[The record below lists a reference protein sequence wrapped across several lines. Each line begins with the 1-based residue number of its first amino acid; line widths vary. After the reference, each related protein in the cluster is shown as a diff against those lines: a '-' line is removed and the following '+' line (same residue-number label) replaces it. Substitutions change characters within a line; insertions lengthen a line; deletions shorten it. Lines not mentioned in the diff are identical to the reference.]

1 MKFLKKIQG
10 VLIYSMMGFSVFAK
24 APLNLNQT
32 NYEKIL
38 KESIVSKGNNYRLK
52 TVIEKMKKG
61 QKVWVAALGGS
72 VTEGAG
78 PANFTDGYAYQFFRA
93 LKDNFTPDEGKN
105 LNFNNAGLSGTS
117 SILGLVRY
125 DSDVTEICGR
135 SPDLLIIEFAV
146 NDDGS
151 ESTQIAFEGIV
162 RKVLLANPETAIIAL
177 YSAADYGNTMAQK
190 KPVADYY
197 SIPQVNMLKSVK
209 ESIDKKL
216 FTHDEYF
223 TDNVHP
229 TLEGHQLVT
238 ACLINLINTID
249 KDKKDSAIKV
259 PEKLFK
265 TPGFNNFIRILGDDD
280 NVRIVK
286 GGFKDTDLQTQSLK
300 KTNKGNFPINWYKQA
315 TNKNEP
321 FVLNIN
327 CKNFIFTYKVQG
339 SWLTEKYGEAEIY
352 VDGKLFKTVDGGAK
366 NGWNNCENLILINE
380 KTSANHKIE
389 VKMAKGSEDKGFTIV
404 AMGYS
409 K

>member
-1 MKFLKKIQG
+1 
-10 VLIYSMMGFSVFAK
+10 MMGFSVFAK

-38 KESIVSKGNNYRLK
+38 EESIVSKGNNYRLK

-105 LNFNNAGLSGTS
+105 FNFNNAGLSGTS

-238 ACLINLINTID
+238 ACLIN
-249 KDKKDSAIKV
+249 
-259 PEKLFK
+259 
-265 TPGFNNFIRILGDDD
+265 
-280 NVRIVK
+280 
-286 GGFKDTDLQTQSLK
+286 
-300 KTNKGNFPINWYKQA
+300 
-315 TNKNEP
+315 
-321 FVLNIN
+321 
-327 CKNFIFTYKVQG
+327 
-339 SWLTEKYGEAEIY
+339 
-352 VDGKLFKTVDGGAK
+352 
-366 NGWNNCENLILINE
+366 
-380 KTSANHKIE
+380 
-389 VKMAKGSEDKGFTIV
+389 
-404 AMGYS
+404 
-409 K
+409 

>member
-24 APLNLNQT
+24 APLNLNQP

-162 RKVLLANPETAIIAL
+162 RKVLLANPETAIIVL

-265 TPGFNNFIRILGDDD
+265 MPGFNNFIRILGDDD

-300 KTNKGNFPINWYKQA
+300 KTNTGNFPINWYKQA
-315 TNKNEP
+315 TNKNES

-380 KTSANHKIE
+380 ETSANHKIE

>member
-1 MKFLKKIQG
+1 
-10 VLIYSMMGFSVFAK
+10 
-24 APLNLNQT
+24 
-32 NYEKIL
+32 
-38 KESIVSKGNNYRLK
+38 
-52 TVIEKMKKG
+52 
-61 QKVWVAALGGS
+61 
-72 VTEGAG
+72 
-78 PANFTDGYAYQFFRA
+78 
-93 LKDNFTPDEGKN
+93 
-105 LNFNNAGLSGTS
+105 
-117 SILGLVRY
+117 
-125 DSDVTEICGR
+125 
-135 SPDLLIIEFAV
+135 
-146 NDDGS
+146 
-151 ESTQIAFEGIV
+151 
-162 RKVLLANPETAIIAL
+162 
-177 YSAADYGNTMAQK
+177 
-190 KPVADYY
+190 
-197 SIPQVNMLKSVK
+197 MLKSVK

-265 TPGFNNFIRILGDDD
+265 TPGFNNLIRILGDDD
-280 NVRIVK
+280 NVKIVK
-286 GGFKDTDLQTQSLK
+286 GGFKDTDSQTQSLK

-315 TNKNEP
+315 TNENEP